1 MKNAII
7 LGCSVAALLTL
18 GGCVAPRVLFEETL
32 VGGRS
37 VKYTLQATGGKLY
50 DFQTRIC
57 DFDQAGNETNC
68 GDSTVLNNVTLRRP
82 ERRF

>member
-1 MKNAII
+1 M
-7 LGCSVAALLTL
+7 S
-18 GGCVAPRVLFEETL
+18 L

-50 DFQTRIC
+50 DFQSRIC

-68 GDSTVLNNVTLRRP
+68 GDSTLLQNVTLRRP